1 MTQFWQLTFN
11 GFSLGCTYALIA
23 LGFTVIYRASKIINF
38 ANGSMSLVGAY
49 LISWFSVNEGVPFFL
64 SVAIAIVAL
73 AAFGVVFQQLVLA
86 RVRVRVEHPVFTVVM
101 ITIGVS
107 TAMAAGIDAIFGSNS
122 RVLGDP
128 WTSSS
133 FHAGGVVFIWIKVW
147 AIIFVAV
154 TLLGFFLFDRYSRY
168 GVAMRATAS
177 DTEAALAVG
186 IPVSRVYALAWGIAG
201 ALAVLAGLFLAGFP
215 DSPQPTLGNA
225 ALTAFPAIILGGLES
240 PIGATIGG
248 VTIGLVQLWS
258 SGYEPSW
265 LGNGFYTIAP
275 YIVMIL
281 VLLVRPYG
289 LFGVRPAERL

>member
-1 MTQFWQLTFN
+1 MTQFWQLFFD

-23 LGFTVIYRASKIINF
+23 LGFTVIFRASKIVNF
-38 ANGSMSLVGAY
+38 ANGAMSLVGAY
-49 LISWFSVNEGVPFFL
+49 LISWLAVNEGVPFF
-64 SVAIAIVAL
+64 VALIIAIVAL
-73 AAFGVVFQQLVLA
+73 AAFGVVFQQLVLT
-86 RVRVRVEHPVFTVVM
+86 RVRARVEHPVFTVVM

-107 TAMAAGIDAIFGSNS
+107 TILTAGVDAIFGSNT

-133 FHAGGVVFIWIKVW
+133 FSAGGIVFIWIKVW
-147 AIIFVAV
+147 AIIFVAA
-154 TLLGFFLFDRYSRY
+154 TLAGFFLFDRYSRY
-168 GVAMRATAS
+168 GLAMRATAS

-201 ALAVLAGLFLAGFP
+201 SLAVLAGLFLAGFP
-215 DSPQPTLGNA
+215 NSPDPTLGNA

-240 PIGATIGG
+240 PLGAAIGG
-248 VTIGLVQLWS
+248 ITIGLVQLWA

-265 LGNGFYTIAP
+265 LGNGFYEIAP
-275 YIVMIL
+275 YIVMII
-281 VLLVRPYG
+281 VLLIRPYG